1 MVGDTFVDRSSM
13 RDAMPACH
21 PLDSAAPVTGHP
33 VLSAV
38 GLTCERD
45 QRRLFTDL
53 SFQLYPGQ
61 MLRVCG
67 PNGCG
72 KSSLLRLL
80 CGLARPAAGQVE
92 LYNQRLTGQRAQL
105 PPRLL
110 WIGHAAG
117 IKAVLTV
124 EENLAWLGAL
134 HTPGAPA
141 PIKAALAAVG
151 LSGFE
156 DTPCHALSAGQQR
169 RVALARLYLRGVPML
184 WLLDEPFTALDAAG
198 TDDLEMHLARHCE
211 RGGTVILTTHHT
223 LTRQASDY
231 AALDLGMYAK

>member
-1 MVGDTFVDRSSM
+1 M
-13 RDAMPACH
+13 RGAMQARYIRDGAGPGTT
-21 PLDSAAPVTGHP
+21 LP

-53 SFQLYPGQ
+53 SFQLHAGQ
-61 MLRVCG
+61 MLRICG

-80 CGLARPAAGQVE
+80 CGLAGPTAGQIK
-92 LYNQRLTGQRAQL
+92 LYGESLIGQRGQL
-105 PPRLL
+105 SSRVL

-117 IKAVLTV
+117 IKAALTV
-124 EENLAWLGAL
+124 EENLAWLRAL
-134 HTPGAPA
+134 HTPNTHS
-141 PIKAALAAVG
+141 PIGYALEAVG

-169 RVALARLYLRGVPML
+169 RIALARLYLHDAPML

-198 TDDLEMHLARHCE
+198 TDHLEAHLAKHCE
-211 RGGTVILTTHHT
+211 KGGTIVLTTHHK
-223 LTRQASDY
+223 LTRQATDY
-231 AALDLGMYAK
+231 ADLDLGLYTT

>member
-1 MVGDTFVDRSSM
+1 M
-13 RDAMPACH
+13 REAMQERYI
-21 PLDSAAPVTGHP
+21 LDGAGPGTNHP

-53 SFQLYPGQ
+53 SFQLHAGQ
-61 MLRVCG
+61 MVRVCG

-80 CGLARPAAGQVE
+80 CGLARPTAGQVE
-92 LYNQRLTGQRAQL
+92 LYGQSGQGGQF

-134 HTPGAPA
+134 HMPGAHS
-141 PIKAALAAVG
+141 PIKQALAAVG

-169 RVALARLYLRGVPML
+169 RVALARLYLRDVPRL

-198 TDDLEMHLARHCE
+198 TEYLEAHLSQHCE
-211 RGGTVILTTHHT
+211 GGGAVVLTTHHK
-223 LTRQASDY
+223 LTRHASDY
-231 AALDLGMYAK
+231 ADLDLGLYTT